1 MVFNLAS
8 GDVVQMDHIRENFT
22 MVDLYKW
29 ISIKNYLFKEEE
41 RANG

>member
-1 MVFNLAS
+1 MLYNLAG
-8 GDVVQMDHIRENFT
+8 GDMLQINHIRENFT
-22 MVDLYKW
+22 IVDLFKW